1 MPVRPFKVN
10 WKRSGF
16 INSQDKSVLY
26 DIKGS
31 AVNELPIRLLSLK
44 IFGLLCPLILFSGCN
59 APPPPAPMKPP
70 TVTVAEPV
78 QKTVI
83 FNEDFTGT
91 LGSVAT
97 VDIRARVD
105 GILEKVDFE
114 QSTMVKKGDL
124 LFQIERDQYQ
134 AILDKANAVLAASNA
149 QLIDSQA
156 TLERNEILFKKKAVT
171 PQDLNDATAER
182 DKAKASVMGAK
193 ADIEQATIN
202 LNYTRI
208 HAPITGEIGRT
219 LIDAGNLVGSGDN
232 TLLTTIVTMDPIYV
246 YFDASERLLLEAL
259 KRKQTPH
266 EKNPLKVLVG
276 LSNEEGYPHQGTLDF
291 VSNQVDSGTGTVQL
305 RAILENKK
313 GLLYPGV
320 YVRVRVPGNPIPNAV
335 LVHDVAIGT
344 DLAGKYLLIV
354 GKDNLVEKR
363 PVEMGQ
369 LENNMRVILKGIK
382 PGEKYIYEG
391 IQRARPGRPVTIKNE
406 PPAQAKPQKQSQP
419 NAQTSKNKTKPAPAS
434 K

>member
-1 MPVRPFKVN
+1 M
-10 WKRSGF
+10 
-16 INSQDKSVLY
+16 
-26 DIKGS
+26 
-31 AVNELPIRLLSLK
+31 NELPTRLVSLK
-44 IFGLLCPLILFSGCN
+44 ILGWLCPLIICSGCN
-59 APPPPAPMKPP
+59 APPPPAQMKPP
-70 TVTVAEPV
+70 SVTIAEPL

-83 FNEDFTGT
+83 FNQDFTGT
-91 LGSVAT
+91 LASVAT

-208 HAPITGEIGRT
+208 FAPITGEIGRT
-219 LIDAGNLVGSGDN
+219 LVDAGNLVGSGEN

-259 KRKQTPH
+259 KKKQTPH
-266 EKNPLKVLVG
+266 EKNPLKVFVG
-276 LSNEEGYPHQGTLDF
+276 LSNEEGYPHQGVLDYA
-291 VSNQVDSGTGTVQL
+291 SNTVDPGTGTIQL
-305 RAILENKK
+305 RAIFENKK

-320 YVRVRVPGNPIPNAV
+320 YVRVRVPGDPIPNAV

-354 GKDNLVEKR
+354 GKDNIVEKR
-363 PVEMGQ
+363 QVQMGQ

-406 PPAQAKPQKQSQP
+406 PPAQMKTQKQSQP
-419 NAQTSKNKTKPAPAS
+419 KAQTSKNKTKPVPAS